1 MARTPQ
7 TTDNVENKNYC
18 LHWRYVEKLQSRWMR
33 IWDSINIIINIE
45 NDRLESHLSLIHE
58 KGEQKVQSKP
68 NVANSL
74 LKLECYV

>member
-1 MARTPQ
+1 MI
-7 TTDNVENKNYC
+7 V
-18 LHWRYVEKLQSRWMR
+18 W
-33 IWDSINIIINIE
+33 
-45 NDRLESHLSLIHE
+45 SHIFHE